1 MATTFNNPTMTTGPG
16 GTLLN
21 PSGLLSTP
29 ASSIQNT
36 VTPYAQDYVANMLGN
51 AQALANAPMPQYTG
65 ELTAGASPL
74 EQQSYAGLS
83 NLALPTGMTT
93 AANNL
98 ADISNAAANQQFTPV
113 NFTNTYT
120 APGAYQN
127 TPVTTQQF
135 DAAAAQQ
142 LMNPYLATSL
152 KAQMDVM
159 NQQEG
164 AQEAQNQAK
173 LAQSGAFGGARTSI
187 MNAQTQLNNQLAQNQ
202 LVSSG
207 YNTAYNNAMQQ
218 FNNQQQQS
226 LTAQQANQ
234 QAGQFGYT
242 QQMTQAQQQAQALQT
257 QQANQ
262 EAANQFGATLGLQ
275 GLQAATTANSALGNI
290 ANQQAA
296 AGLANLQAQN
306 AAGAQQQALAQAA
319 DTANYNQYLAQLQYP
334 QTMLKLQQSLL
345 QGLPVTTTNT
355 YNAAPSTAAAIQTGI
370 ASLDTIL
377 KGMNVQGGV
386 SSLASSAISALL
398 GGKPDPNALTSTTPP
413 ANYPTATQRDAQGD
427 LYDKNGNIVAVVN
440 TQDGSLM
447 PAESFNRGTNANYGD
462 TGSATTLLPGSG
474 STPVDLTGN
483 QTDTSGNAGSDTSS
497 SGQYPV

>member
-1 MATTFNNPTMTTGPG
+1 
-16 GTLLN
+16 
-21 PSGLLSTP
+21 
-29 ASSIQNT
+29 
-36 VTPYAQDYVANMLGN
+36 
-51 AQALANAPMPQYTG
+51 
-65 ELTAGASPL
+65 
-74 EQQSYAGLS
+74 
-83 NLALPTGMTT
+83 
-93 AANNL
+93 
-98 ADISNAAANQQFTPV
+98 
-113 NFTNTYT
+113 
-120 APGAYQN
+120 
-127 TPVTTQQF
+127 
-135 DAAAAQQ
+135 
-142 LMNPYLATSL
+142 MNPYLATSL
-152 KAQMDVM
+152 KSQMDLM

-262 EAANQFGATLGLQ
+262 EAANQFGATFGLQ

-306 AAGAQQQALAQAA
+306 AAGAQQQTLAQAA

-334 QTMLKLQQSLL
+334 QTMLKLQQSIL
-345 QGLPVTTTNT
+345 QGLPIDTKNT
-355 YNAAPSTAAAIQTGI
+355 YNAAPSTAAAIETGI

-377 KGMNVQGGV
+377 KGMNVEGGV
-386 SSLASSAISALL
+386 SSLASSAVSALL

-413 ANYPTATQRDAQGD
+413 AEYPTATQRDAQGD
-427 LYDKNGNIVAVVN
+427 LYDKNGNIVAVAN
-440 TQDGSLM
+440 KQDGSLM

-462 TGSATTLLPGSG
+462 TGSENTPLPGSG

-497 SGQYPV
+497 SGE